1 MIQIISFD
9 KLKFQSFKQYKISS
23 LDEFNSFDDYDINII
38 DLSNKEMWKYKGKHS
53 GNLNNISDMHT
64 ISAELKATKKSK
76 IIIVFP
82 QNCNFYYS
90 WDYFY
95 KKFEESVKIKNILE
109 NVINIISN
117 LFEINGFDISY
128 SKNQTQIGEKIY
140 YSDFNFVELNENS
153 FEIKSTSDNS
163 NKITTINY
171 NNFILTTL
179 DLFSTEEHLDNFIQL
194 LINSKK
200 ENEIPKWIKD
210 VNFFDDAKIKEEIKK
225 NEEKIFKYQ
234 NSNKEFELKLDSNNR
249 LKSILYTT
257 GDELVE
263 VVMKI
268 LDELLEYDSSSFVD
282 KKKEDFLIKKETIT
296 FVGEIKG
303 ISSAVANK
311 NVSQLDV
318 HVQDYID
325 KITTE
330 NIKENVK
337 GLLII
342 NHQRDKE
349 LEYRNEIHQNQINL
363 AKRNG
368 SLIVETNIL
377 LMIYEK
383 FLLQELKTEDILKL
397 FSEKIG
403 VLGEDDLNNYE

>member
-1 MIQIISFD
+1 M
-9 KLKFQSFKQYKISS
+9 
-23 LDEFNSFDDYDINII
+23 
-38 DLSNKEMWKYKGKHS
+38 
-53 GNLNNISDMHT
+53 
-64 ISAELKATKKSK
+64 
-76 IIIVFP
+76 
-82 QNCNFYYS
+82 
-90 WDYFY
+90 
-95 KKFEESVKIKNILE
+95 
-109 NVINIISN
+109 
-117 LFEINGFDISY
+117 
-128 SKNQTQIGEKIY
+128 
-140 YSDFNFVELNENS
+140 NENS

-234 NSNKEFELKLDSNNR
+234 NSNKEIELKLDSNNR

-325 KITTE
+325 KITIE

>member
-1 MIQIISFD
+1 MQ
-9 KLKFQSFKQYKISS
+9 L
-23 LDEFNSFDDYDINII
+23 N
-38 DLSNKEMWKYKGKHS
+38 DLSQKTKPHV
-53 GNLNNISDMHT
+53 T
-64 ISAELKATKKSK
+64 IL
-76 IIIVFP
+76 
-82 QNCNFYYS
+82 YL

-318 HVQDYID
+318 HVQEYID
-325 KITTE
+325 KITIE

-337 GLLII
+337 VLLII